1 MQWKVLCVEDGKA
14 IADLHTMA
22 FNSFFLTSLGT
33 RFLKVFYQS
42 IIKNPNGIAIGIFE
56 ENKLVAFSV
65 GTIKKQGF
73 YSDILKRSAI
83 KMLCAA
89 IPQLIRNPKRIFR
102 LMQSFAA
109 KETTDKKIA
118 TAACLLSICV
128 DPCMAN
134 KGYGKKA
141 LTAFEQM
148 VFMKSSTIYLTTD
161 AEENDS
167 VNWFYAANG
176 YLLLNEFYQ
185 SNRKMNL
192 YYKNYE
198 S

>member
-1 MQWKVLCVEDGKA
+1 MQWKALSVEDGQA
-14 IADLHTMA
+14 IADLHTKA
-22 FNSFFLTSLGT
+22 FKSFFLTSLGNQ
-33 RFLKVFYQS
+33 FLRIFYQS
-42 IIKNPNGIAIGIFE
+42 IIKNPDGIAIGIFE

-73 YSDILKRSAI
+73 YSNILKSSAI
-83 KMLCAA
+83 KMLWAA
-89 IPQLIRNPKRIFR
+89 IPQLVLNPKKIFR
-102 LMQSFAA
+102 LVQSFGA
-109 KETTDKKIA
+109 KETTDPKIA

-128 DPCMAN
+128 DPSMAN

-141 LTAFEQM
+141 LTAFELKA
-148 VFMKSSTIYLTTD
+148 FMNSNTITLTTD
-161 AEENDS
+161 AAENDA
-167 VNWFYAANG
+167 VNRFYAANG

-192 YYKNYE
+192 YYKKYE